1 MAVEFV
7 RYEWDAEVGSFI
19 ANMKKAENSAGGV
32 QTKLENASTS
42 LSNFSSKTKYL
53 SAGAVGALGLAT
65 KSAIDFESA
74 FAGVEKTV
82 DGTTEQMDSLK
93 QGIRD
98 MALEIPASTTEIA
111 AVAEAA
117 GQLGIETDNVLE
129 FTETMVNMGV
139 ATNLSA
145 DEAATSLARFAN
157 ITGMSQKDFDRLG
170 STIVALGNNFATTE
184 REITDMSLNLASAG
198 TQIGLS
204 EAEIAGL
211 ATALS
216 SVGLEA
222 QGGGTAFSKLMV
234 EMQLAVETGSDS
246 LEDFA
251 RVAGLTTE
259 EFKEMFKSDPAG
271 ALQEFIG
278 GLNESGEAGE
288 SAIKI
293 LDDMG
298 ITETRLRDALLRSAG
313 ASDVFSNAIK
323 VGTEAWEE
331 NTALSEEAAKRYAT
345 TESQIKLFKNT
356 IADLGITLGS
366 VILPILNDV
375 IKVVGKWVARFSN
388 ASPVVQKLTVG
399 ITAFVAALSPVS
411 KVLGGVIGS
420 VAKVIGLFTAKTTAV
435 AADTVAQGANATA
448 TAASTA
454 ATQALG
460 TSSTFAATSLW
471 AMLAPILL
479 IIAAI
484 ALVVAG
490 FLHFYNSNE
499 EFRESVDRLVKDA
512 LEVLNNILSELWTI
526 ITDYIL
532 PVLSSLW
539 DYISTNVI
547 PIVESLAL
555 FLYEVLI
562 VAFEALGFIIGDV
575 IIPIISRLWDFM
587 KTYIIPIVQQVA
599 DVVGKILSPVLDILW
614 GIFESIIS
622 TISNLFNWIGELI
635 GKFGDAIT
643 EFKKTSAFT
652 TIEGIV
658 NNIASAFETLFG
670 WIGNVIG
677 KLGEF
682 ADFAGGIVDSL
693 GDFVGWLNP
702 FDSKS
707 SLSILNSGVTP
718 FNGSL
723 SGGEVHTHY
732 EFNVTQSGE
741 LDSSTINR
749 LRNRSNNL

>member
-184 REITDMSLNLASAG
+184 SEITAMSLNLASAG

-222 QGGGTAFSKLMV
+222 QGGGTAFSKLMI
-234 EMQLAVETGSDS
+234 EMQLAVETGSES

-345 TESQIKLFKNT
+345 TESQIQLFKNT

-375 IKVVGKWVARFSN
+375 IKVVGNWVAKFSN

-411 KVLGGVIGS
+411 KVLSGVIGS

-454 ATQALG
+454 ATQAFG
-460 TSSTFAATSLW
+460 TSASFAATSVW
-471 AMLAPILL
+471 SMLAPILA

-484 ALVVAG
+484 ALIVAA
-490 FLHFYNSNE
+490 FLHFYNTNE
-499 EFRESVDRLVKDA
+499 EFRASIDRLVNEA
-512 LEVLNNILSELWTI
+512 LAVLNDVFSELWAFITNYI
-526 ITDYIL
+526 I
-532 PVLSSLW
+532 PVLTELW
-539 DYISTNVI
+539 NYVSEN
-547 PIVESLAL
+547 
-555 FLYEVLI
+555 
-562 VAFEALGFIIGDV
+562 
-575 IIPIISRLWDFM
+575 IIPIIMSFAEVLFEILIAKLEFLWYMISTYVIPVLSMLWDFI
-587 KTYIIPIVQQVA
+587 KEKIIPIIQGFA
-599 DVVGKILSPVLDILW
+599 DILGSTLGPVLELIW
-614 GIFESIIS
+614 GILESVIS
-622 TISNLFNWIGELI
+622 TISNLVTWIGEVI
-635 GKFGDAIT
+635 DWWKKAIN
-643 EFKKTSAFT
+643 AFT
-652 TIEGIV
+652 ETEEFEVIIGLV
-658 NNIASAFETLFG
+658 QNAADAFSQLFD
-670 WIGNVIG
+670 WIGWVIG

-682 ADFAGGIVDSL
+682 ADFAGGIAEGL
-693 GDFVGWLNP
+693 GDFIGWLNP
-702 FDSKS
+702 FDSKTA
-707 SLSILNSGVTP
+707 LSVLHSGMSP
-718 FNGSL
+718 FGK
-723 SGGEVHTHY
+723 GGENTVNNYNT
-732 EFNVTQSGE
+732 FNVTQSGE
-741 LDSSTINR
+741 LDSSSINR
-749 LRNRSNNL
+749 LRTRSNNL